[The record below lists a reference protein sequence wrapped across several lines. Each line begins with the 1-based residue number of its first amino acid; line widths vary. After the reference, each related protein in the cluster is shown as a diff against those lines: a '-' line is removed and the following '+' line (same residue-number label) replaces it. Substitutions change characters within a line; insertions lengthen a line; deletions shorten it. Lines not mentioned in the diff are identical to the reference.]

1 MNTQRNSTMPAPGA
15 LPWERTAAKES
26 PRFVTM
32 DEVAAF
38 LNISKWMVYT
48 QINQKKLKT
57 VTIGSRRLVTPE
69 DLQAYVDQ
77 LRTEQGG
84 FRE

>member
-1 MNTQRNSTMPAPGA
+1 MPAPDT

-32 DEVAAF
+32 DEVATY
-38 LNISKWMVYT
+38 LNISKWMVYA

-69 DLQAYVDQ
+69 DLQAYVNQ
-77 LRTEQGG
+77 LRAEQGG